1 MYCILI
7 YPLRFKFIAAI
18 IVTWFALSS
27 PVKLLRTILGHHR
40 VIQGDI
46 SSKMYSPLHSY
57 NSKIKR
63 KCNHLLPLNPVR
75 PIITNVFCRHWYC
88 FGSIDNHSPTWTR
101 WVQKKMYMPKLTEE
115 IIYCREK
122 FASTWQ
128 ILHFLFTLRKTRLE
142 STCLHLRSKLHNA
155 IV

>member
-1 MYCILI
+1 
-7 YPLRFKFIAAI
+7 
-18 IVTWFALSS
+18 
-27 PVKLLRTILGHHR
+27 
-40 VIQGDI
+40 
-46 SSKMYSPLHSY
+46 MYSPLHSY
-57 NSKIKR
+57 NRKIRR
-63 KCNHLLPLNPVR
+63 KSNHSLPLHPVR

-128 ILHFLFTLRKTRLE
+128 ILHFLFTLRKTSFE
-142 STCLHLRSKLHNA
+142 STCLHLRLKLHNA
-155 IV
+155 ISNTHLCIFLCSCHLRHWAYIWFK

>member
-1 MYCILI
+1 MRSAVLSIYCAQFWVTIELYKEIFQQKYTARYIHIIEKSNVSLLI
-7 YPLRFKFIAAI
+7 HFR
-18 IVTWFALSS
+18 WS
-27 PVKLLRTILGHHR
+27 
-40 VIQGDI
+40 
-46 SSKMYSPLHSY
+46 
-57 NSKIKR
+57 
-63 KCNHLLPLNPVR
+63 PVR
-75 PIITNVFCRHWYC
+75 PIIMNIFCRRWYC
-88 FGSIDNHSPTWTR
+88 FGSIDNHSSSWIR
-101 WVQKKMYMPKLTEE
+101 WDQKKMCMPKLTEE